1 MKDDYLWDKT
11 GDDPDVKELED
22 VMAEFRYEQTPPP
35 PFQAQIVT
43 LVEKEPRLKWS
54 FALAFAAAA
63 VVVTFLG
70 VWLQMSGDKTAPAQ
84 NLARNIAPPPKQT
97 VPDGLPIERPIE
109 MPEAVAPRQ
118 ATLKSGSRDLSGRRE
133 TRPAAKVIAREKRT
147 VTLTAEERYAY
158 DQLMLALSITGSKLK
173 VVHDTIDRVE
183 DGGGPDNR

>member
-11 GDDPDVKELED
+11 GDDPEIKKLEG
-22 VMAEFRYEQTPPP
+22 VMAVFRYEQTPPP

-43 LVEKEPRLKWS
+43 LVEKEPRLRWS

-63 VVVTFLG
+63 VVVTSLG
-70 VWLQMSGDKTAPAQ
+70 VWFQMSGDATAPAQ

-97 VPDGLPIERPIE
+97 VPDGLPIQRPIE
-109 MPEAVAPRQ
+109 MPVAVAPRQ
-118 ATLKSGSRDLSGRRE
+118 AKLKSQPGDLSARRGA
-133 TRPAAKVIAREKRT
+133 RPAAKILAREKRT

-173 VVHDTIDRVE
+173 VVQDTIDRVE